1 MRLFA
6 IKLIITK
13 ADRSRKAQEM
23 RRKRK

>member
-6 IKLIITK
+6 IKLVIAK